1 MMRKSIS
8 ASDFRGFIQKNKG
21 SKMLPFSDPRVLN
34 EFSPLFCPYGLTL
47 CYIIPDFV
55 GYVNINFNKS
65 EVKKT

>member
-1 MMRKSIS
+1 
-8 ASDFRGFIQKNKG
+8 
-21 SKMLPFSDPRVLN
+21 MLPFSDPRVLN